1 MSISPA
7 IWRKASRL
15 SSLMELGVDLVEI
28 ARVKSL
34 ARRNSKFL
42 TRIFSPSE
50 IAYCK
55 AKKNPW
61 PHFAVRFAA
70 KEAVYKALGKAEV
83 PLTAI
88 SVVSDKHGRPS
99 VTINGK
105 PVRGLKLSLTHGREH
120 AVAFAILV

>member
-1 MSISPA
+1 
-7 IWRKASRL
+7 
-15 SSLMELGVDLVEI
+15 MELGVDLVEI
-28 ARVKSL
+28 GRVKAL
-34 ARRNSKFL
+34 ARRNKKFL
-42 TRIFSPSE
+42 ARIFSASE

-55 AKKNPW
+55 TKKNPW

-83 PLTAI
+83 ALTAI
-88 SVVSDKHGRPS
+88 SVVSDRHGRPS

-120 AVAFAILV
+120 AVAFVVRMR

>member
-1 MSISPA
+1 
-7 IWRKASRL
+7 
-15 SSLMELGVDLVEI
+15 MELGVDLVEI

-34 ARRNSKFL
+34 AKRNPKFL
-42 TRIFSPSE
+42 TRVFSAHE

-70 KEAVYKALGKAEV
+70 KEAVYKALGKAQV

-88 SVVSDKHGRPS
+88 SVNRGADGRPS
-99 VTINGK
+99 VKIKGK
-105 PVRGLKLSLTHGREH
+105 AVPGLKLSLSHGRDH
-120 AVAFAILV
+120 AVAFAVLTR